1 MPRTWGVIFLLST
14 VAWGYSQAS
23 KTIPSEPRQT
33 NPPMVLLPQREA
45 FVSVAEQKLVV
56 MENGKKI
63 ATFPVS
69 TSKFGLGDRRNSWT
83 TPLGSMHVAKKIGD
97 RVPSGTVFR
106 RRTPTREILPP
117 NAPGRD
123 PIVTRILWLEGNE
136 PDNRNAY
143 SRFIYIHGTPEER
156 NIGKPAS
163 FGCIRMKSA
172 DVIAL
177 YDMLSVGSRVTVV
190 REKVKK
196 ALTMVAMARL
206 QTPKAYA
213 AVTGMER
220 DE

>member
-1 MPRTWGVIFLLST
+1 MPRLWTVIFLLST
-14 VAWGYSQAS
+14 GTLGHAQAS
-23 KTIPSEPRQT
+23 KSLPSPRQVVQ
-33 NPPMVLLPQREA
+33 PAVLIPQREA

-63 ATFPVS
+63 AAFPVS
-69 TSKFGLGDRRNSWT
+69 TSKFGLGDQHGSWT
-83 TPLGSMHVAKKIGD
+83 TPLGVMHVARKIGD
-97 RVPSGTVFR
+97 RMPAGTVFR
-106 RRTPTREILPP
+106 RRVPTREILQP

-123 PIVTRILWLEGNE
+123 PIVSRILWLDGNE

-143 SRFIYIHGTPEER
+143 GRFIYIHGTAEER

-196 ALTMVAMARL
+196 ALTMAAMARL
-206 QTPKAYA
+206 QPPKTYA
-213 AVTGMER
+213 VVAGANHQE
-220 DE
+220 

>member
-1 MPRTWGVIFLLST
+1 ML
-14 VAWGYSQAS
+14 
-23 KTIPSEPRQT
+23 
-33 NPPMVLLPQREA
+33 LLPQREA
-45 FVSVAEQKLVV
+45 FVSVADQKLVV

-69 TSKFGLGDRRNSWT
+69 TSKFGIGDRRNSWT
-83 TPLGSMHVAKKIGD
+83 TPIGSMHVAKKIGD

-106 RRTPTREILPP
+106 RRTPTREILQP

-123 PIVTRILWLEGNE
+123 PIVTRILWLDGNE

-206 QTPKAYA
+206 QAPKAYA

>member
-1 MPRTWGVIFLLST
+1 MPRIWGVIFLVST
-14 VAWGYSQAS
+14 VAWGHAQAS
-23 KTIPSEPRQT
+23 KSVPVAPRQAS
-33 NPPMVLLPQREA
+33 PPAFLPPPREA

-63 ATFPVS
+63 AAFPVS
-69 TSKFGLGDRRNSWT
+69 TSKFGLGDRHGSWT
-83 TPLGSMHVAKKIGD
+83 TPLGVMHVARKIGD

-106 RRTPTREILPP
+106 RRVPTREILRP

-123 PIVTRILWLEGNE
+123 PIVTRILWLGGNE

-143 SRFIYIHGTPEER
+143 KRFIYIHGTPEER

-172 DVIAL
+172 DVIAV
-177 YDMLSVGSRVTVV
+177 YEMLPVGSRITVV

-206 QTPKAYA
+206 QPSKTYA
-213 AVTGMER
+213 AVTGAKR